1 MNFRS
6 NLWFDNSLLLQEL
19 GGVMIAKDRA
29 EAKDYVLK
37 LAKEQDIKFIGRSL
51 LAFLT
56 VSSMPLL

>member
-1 MNFRS
+1 
-6 NLWFDNSLLLQEL
+6 
-19 GGVMIAKDRA
+19 MIAKDRA

>member
-1 MNFRS
+1 M
-6 NLWFDNSLLLQEL
+6 
-19 GGVMIAKDRA
+19 VAKDRT

-37 LAKEQDIKFIGRSL
+37 LAKERDIKFIKKFL